1 MPAQKTDIIQNQIN
15 IDKLEGGMK
24 IKIEAKNHISNGFSA
39 DDADILSQII
49 NDGLKKDSK
58 ITIDFENVKYFTSLF
73 FNLAITRYLD
83 EMTVEEYDSRIKII
97 NLSEVGM
104 DAYALSYENAV
115 EYYRLSPKEREAREK
130 IVSDAT
136 EMVI

>member
-1 MPAQKTDIIQNQIN
+1 
-15 IDKLEGGMK
+15 MK